1 MQGERKKLILIGAGS
16 RGKTYTDNAKLL
28 EDKYEV
34 VAVAEPVEDRRNYIQ
49 KAHNLRDDLCFDTWE
64 PLLSMPKM
72 ADAAIIA
79 TMDRDHLAPTLEAI
93 RKGYDILLEKP
104 VCPTP
109 EECYIIEREAEKYG
123 VRILVCHVL
132 RYTTFFR
139 AIKKLIDNGTLGK
152 IINVQ
157 HREDVGHVHQ
167 SHSFVRGNWGNEER
181 SSCMILQKCCHDM
194 DILQWLVGKKCKK
207 VQSFGSLSYFT
218 RDNAP
223 EGAPERC
230 IDGCP
235 HGDNCPY
242 NSVKL
247 YLESDSKWF
256 RRASTQLIDPTDAD
270 VERALRETQYGKCVY
285 KCDNN
290 VVDHQVVNLEF
301 EDGLT
306 MTFSMCAFNRGGREL
321 RIMGTKGELYA
332 AHGDA
337 ELTFFEFATGE
348 TKKIPI
354 EDNVSDQSIL
364 GGHGG
369 GDTGIMTAFY
379 DMLIGKENFSL
390 CEIGE
395 SVDNHM
401 IAFAAEEARIT
412 GKVIDLDEFKSAK
425 RNKVKEI

>member
-1 MQGERKKLILIGAGS
+1 
-16 RGKTYTDNAKLL
+16 
-28 EDKYEV
+28 
-34 VAVAEPVEDRRNYIQ
+34 
-49 KAHNLRDDLCFDTWE
+49 
-64 PLLSMPKM
+64 
-72 ADAAIIA
+72 
-79 TMDRDHLAPTLEAI
+79 
-93 RKGYDILLEKP
+93 
-104 VCPTP
+104 
-109 EECYIIEREAEKYG
+109 
-123 VRILVCHVL
+123 
-132 RYTTFFR
+132 
-139 AIKKLIDNGTLGK
+139 
-152 IINVQ
+152 
-157 HREDVGHVHQ
+157 
-167 SHSFVRGNWGNEER
+167 
-181 SSCMILQKCCHDM
+181 MILQKCCHDM

-218 RDNAP
+218 RENAP

-235 HGDNCPY
+235 HGDTCPY

-247 YLESDSKWF
+247 YLKSDSKWF
-256 RRASTQLIDPTDAD
+256 RRSSTQLIDPTDAD

-332 AHGDA
+332 AHGDS
-337 ELTFFEFATGE
+337 ELTLFDLE
-348 TKKIPI
+348 TRTARKIPV

-369 GDTGIMTAFY
+369 GDTGIMLAFY
-379 DMLIGKENFSL
+379 DMLTGKENFSL
-390 CEIGE
+390 CEIDE

-401 IAFAAEEARIT
+401 IAFAAEEARLSGT
-412 GKVIDLDEFKSAK
+412 VIDLDEYKK
-425 RNKVKEI
+425 TKKESIM

>member
-34 VAVAEPVEDRRNYIQ
+34 VAVAEPVEDRRNYIR

-152 IINVQ
+152 VINVQ

-290 VVDHQVVNLEF
+290 VVDHQVVSMQMSDEVMGATNELRDFMFARVYDYAHVIIQEKAERMLTKLYEYFMKHTDKLPQAYHRLLDRDGKERVVCDYLSGMTDRYAINVF
-301 EDGLT
+301 EDLFIPSS
-306 MTFSMCAFNRGGREL
+306 FS
-321 RIMGTKGELYA
+321 
-332 AHGDA
+332 
-337 ELTFFEFATGE
+337 
-348 TKKIPI
+348 
-354 EDNVSDQSIL
+354 L
-364 GGHGG
+364 GGIL
-369 GDTGIMTAFY
+369 T
-379 DMLIGKENFSL
+379 
-390 CEIGE
+390 
-395 SVDNHM
+395 
-401 IAFAAEEARIT
+401 
-412 GKVIDLDEFKSAK
+412 
-425 RNKVKEI
+425 

>member
-1 MQGERKKLILIGAGS
+1 MQSERKKLILIGAGS
-16 RGKTYTDNAKLL
+16 RGKTYTDNSKLL
-28 EDKYEV
+28 EGMYEV
-34 VAVAEPVEDRRNYIQ
+34 VAVAEPVEDRRSYIQ
-49 KAHNLRDDLCFDTWE
+49 REHGIPDSLCFESWE
-64 PLLSMPKM
+64 PLLSMPKL

-109 EECYIIEREAEKYG
+109 EECYVIEREAEKYG

-139 AIKKLIDNGTLGK
+139 AIKRLIDNGTLGR
-152 IINVQ
+152 IVNVQ

-218 RDNAP
+218 RENAP

-235 HGDNCPY
+235 HGDTCPY

-247 YLESDSKWF
+247 YLKSDSKWF
-256 RRASTQLIDPTDAD
+256 RRSSTQLIDPTDAD

-332 AHGDA
+332 AHGDS
-337 ELTFFEFATGE
+337 ELTLFDLE
-348 TKKIPI
+348 TRTARKIPV

-369 GDTGIMTAFY
+369 GDTGIMLAFY
-379 DMLIGKENFSL
+379 DMLIATS
-390 CEIGE
+390 C
-395 SVDNHM
+395 DNHM
-401 IAFAAEEARIT
+401 IVFAAEEARLSGT
-412 GKVIDLDEFKSAK
+412 VIDLDEYKK
-425 RNKVKEI
+425 TKKESIM